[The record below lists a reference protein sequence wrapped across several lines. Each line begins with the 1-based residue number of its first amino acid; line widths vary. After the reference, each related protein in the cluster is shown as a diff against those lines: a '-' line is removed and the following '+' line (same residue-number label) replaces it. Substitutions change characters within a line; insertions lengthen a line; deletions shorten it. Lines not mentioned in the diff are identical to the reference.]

1 MAAAAL
7 VIGLSVAL
15 AWIIRNNR
23 EGTQMM
29 EMAMSA
35 AEEKMLNKDTTQTD
49 SVEEEE
55 IMPEA
60 IAQEPEV
67 EDSVPDSKPEPED
80 EFEARLRRL
89 MRD

>member
-1 MAAAAL
+1 
-7 VIGLSVAL
+7 
-15 AWIIRNNR
+15 
-23 EGTQMM
+23 
-29 EMAMSA
+29 
-35 AEEKMLNKDTTQTD
+35 
-49 SVEEEE
+49 
-55 IMPEA
+55 MPEA

>member
-1 MAAAAL
+1 MKRK
-7 VIGLSVAL
+7 SVMHDFEEV
-15 AWIIRNNR
+15 WIVGYTPQDY
-23 EGTQMM
+23 E
-29 EMAMSA
+29 
-35 AEEKMLNKDTTQTD
+35 EEKMLNKDTRAD

-55 IMPEA
+55 KMPET